1 MAFEL
6 VRALAYTELDDHLHM
21 ARLLLLLTA
30 VGGKNAKPVDGI
42 TKLAKLDF
50 LLRYPTCLERALE
63 AVGINSDTA
72 IVQSFERTTIEA
84 KMVRFRY
91 GPWDP
96 LYRRWLALLV
106 AKRLVH
112 MSAHGRTVILH
123 TTDLG
128 RVAAVALAQDVAL
141 GDLAQ
146 RARLISGAFG
156 SHSGK
161 ALSLFFQ
168 QTFPEIETMKWGE
181 PIGV

>member
-6 VRALAYTELDDHLHM
+6 VRALAYTEIDDNLHM
-21 ARLLLLLTA
+21 ARLLLLMAA
-30 VGGKNAKPVDGI
+30 VSGRGVKPVDGI

-50 LLRYPTCLERALE
+50 LLRYPTCLERALH
-63 AVGINSDTA
+63 AVGQNADTA
-72 IVQSFERTTIEA
+72 IVQPFERSTIEA

-112 MSAHGRTVILH
+112 VSAHGRTVILH
-123 TTDLG
+123 TTELG
-128 RVAAVALAQDVAL
+128 RNAADTLAQDSAL

-146 RARLISGAFG
+146 RARLIGAAFG
-156 SHSGK
+156 SYSGK
-161 ALSLFFQ
+161 ALAAFFE
-168 QTFPEIETMKWGE
+168 QTFPEIESVKWGE
-181 PIGV
+181 RIGV